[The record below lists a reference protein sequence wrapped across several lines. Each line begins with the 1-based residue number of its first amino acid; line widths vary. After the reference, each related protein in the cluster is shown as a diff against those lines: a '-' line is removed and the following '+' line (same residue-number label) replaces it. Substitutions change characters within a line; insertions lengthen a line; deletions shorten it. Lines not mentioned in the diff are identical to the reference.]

1 MQIITTK
8 NTAQSPNNTYTS
20 KKGRSDIMEIADAW
34 QQFLQTGNVLD
45 YLRYSALR
53 NADKYFEPAKKEKGD
68 TDMPD
73 KNNSFIG

>member
-1 MQIITTK
+1 
-8 NTAQSPNNTYTS
+8 
-20 KKGRSDIMEIADAW
+20 MEIADAW

-53 NADKYFEPAKKEKGD
+53 NADKYFEPAKDENKNAEN
-68 TDMPD
+68 PD